1 MKHLPILAMLLTGPV
16 VALFGVAPFGAAALA
31 QGVTPSGAIFGDG
44 RDFSQDL
51 TRPAHTAPRPGSTQ
65 SMQTRRAEQQRQA
78 NQNFPGTG
86 RPVAAPPAPTPQ
98 PGAARAAAT
107 QPVGASPIARPTP
120 PARPQ
125 PERPASPLA
134 ARPAVPAPAAAPAST
149 RAAPVTI
156 QPGQST
162 GAARGGGATR
172 ASP

>member
-1 MKHLPILAMLLTGPV
+1 MKHVLTLAILLTGP
-16 VALFGVAPFGAAALA
+16 GVASFGGGAFA

-51 TRPAHTAPRPGSTQ
+51 TRPAHAAPRPSPTQSTQ
-65 SMQTRRAEQQRQA
+65 MRRAEQQRRA

-86 RPVAAPPAPTPQ
+86 RPVIAPPAPTPQ

-107 QPVGASPIARPTP
+107 QPVAAPPITRPTP
-120 PARPQ
+120 PTRPQ
-125 PERPASPLA
+125 PERPASPVA
-134 ARPAVPAPAAAPAST
+134 ARPTLPAAAVPPPST

-162 GAARGGGATR
+162 GAARGGAGGSATR